1 MRSLAVGL
9 AVLVGFAGT
18 LGCTLRETPAKP
30 AIENVEEHHGIPP
43 HKPATFTAAWEA
55 LSQRLSDPP
64 HPETA
69 AKAHAELL
77 DIIRWLPELA
87 AETDLPRAAWE
98 DVQRLAL
105 ALEQA
110 VHSATPDWAVARTRL
125 SELELLVRQT
135 EDLSPHNSR

>member
-9 AVLVGFAGT
+9 AVMVGLAGT
-18 LGCTLRETPAKP
+18 GGCAFWEMPAQS
-30 AIENVEEHHGIPP
+30 AAENVEERHGIPP
-43 HKPATFTAAWEA
+43 HKPATFAAAWEA
-55 LSQRLSDPP
+55 LSQRLADPP

-69 AKAHAELL
+69 AQAHAELL

-98 DVQRLAL
+98 QVQGLAQ

-110 VHSATPDWAVARTRL
+110 VHSPTPDWTTAKARL
-125 SELELLVRQT
+125 SELELLVRQAQ
-135 EDLSPHNSR
+135 DLSPRDSR